1 MYFLEIVKDLEF
13 DVEYNCYLL
22 LILGKYIYIFFFC
35 INMVLVKVL
44 FLIYIE
50 DDRFCNI
57 YICYC
62 RNVLYREKWKG
73 NIVMV

>member
-22 LILGKYIYIFFFC
+22 LILGKYIYIFFFW

-50 DDRFCNI
+50 DERFCNI
-57 YICYC
+57 YIYVIVEMFCI
-62 RNVLYREKWKG
+62 EKNGKE
-73 NIVMV
+73 IL

>member
-50 DDRFCNI
+50 DERFCNI
-57 YICYC
+57 YIYVIVEMFCI
-62 RNVLYREKWKG
+62 EKNGKE
-73 NIVMV
+73 IL

>member
-57 YICYC
+57 YIYVIVEMFCI
-62 RNVLYREKWKG
+62 EKNGKE
-73 NIVMV
+73 IL

>member
-35 INMVLVKVL
+35 IYMVLVKVL

-50 DDRFCNI
+50 DERFCNI
-57 YICYC
+57 YIYVIVEMFCI
-62 RNVLYREKWKG
+62 EKNGKE
-73 NIVMV
+73 IL